1 MIEISLVWRHRFC
14 TQLGIDIMTRYSTYI
29 HTLDGYIFPFT
40 SSELGYVE
48 DEIFKKRQQN
58 DVSAQVSRPL

>member
-1 MIEISLVWRHRFC
+1 MYP
-14 TQLGIDIMTRYSTYI
+14 TGIDIMTWYGTYT